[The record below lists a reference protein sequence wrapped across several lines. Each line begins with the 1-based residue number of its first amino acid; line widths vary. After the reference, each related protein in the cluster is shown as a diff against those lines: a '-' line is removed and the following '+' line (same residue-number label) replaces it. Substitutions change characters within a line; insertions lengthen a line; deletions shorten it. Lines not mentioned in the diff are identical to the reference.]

1 MYNTSRSVW
10 GRDSV
15 IVQYRYDGKPIK
27 EKQESTESLFLLQA
41 KNQSLKIFN
50 GMAWHVYFLMVTFP
64 IATGIAWCIRLLKE
78 QRGM

>member
-15 IVQYRYDGKPIK
+15 IVQYRYDRKPIK

-50 GMAWHVYFLMVTFP
+50 GMAWDIHFKMVTLH
-64 IATGIAWCIRLLKE
+64 IDTGTAWCIRLLKE